1 MEKYILPD
9 DLRVFGVQ
17 VKTFPNGISEAF
29 DSLVKM
35 LSGRFDRSFYGIS
48 YVEND
53 AMVYIAA
60 AVEKYKGEAE
70 KYNCKGYTI
79 EKGEYLTE
87 TVNEWRKK
95 TDRIGDVF
103 HDMMRD
109 ARVDKTKPAVEWYK
123 NDEEMLCMVRS
134 K

>member
-35 LSGRFDRSFYGIS
+35 LPGRFDRSFYGIS

-60 AVEKYKGEAE
+60 AGEKYKGEAE

>member
-35 LSGRFDRSFYGIS
+35 LPGRFDRSFYGIS